1 MTPSDAQPHAD
12 EIGAHPAVAVR
23 LSDPAKVAHLMLVAA
38 LTSYDPGTEPWT
50 VLHNAA
56 DEVNAALAT
65 LDADDKD
72 YARLQG
78 WLEDLSTVK
87 GGGVPGKFS

>member
-1 MTPSDAQPHAD
+1 MTPPDAQPHAD
-12 EIGAHPAVAVR
+12 PIGAPPAVAVR

-56 DEVNAALAT
+56 DEVNAAIAT
-65 LDADDKD
+65 VCGERHVEFAVDGDGVVRCVECRS
-72 YARLQG
+72 RL
-78 WLEDLSTVK
+78 
-87 GGGVPGKFS
+87 

>member
-1 MTPSDAQPHAD
+1 MTDDAP
-12 EIGAHPAVAVR
+12 PAVAVR

-56 DEVNAALAT
+56 DEVRAAMEG
-65 LDADDKD
+65 
-72 YARLQG
+72 R
-78 WLEDLSTVK
+78 
-87 GGGVPGKFS
+87 

>member
-12 EIGAHPAVAVR
+12 EIGAPPAVAVR

-56 DEVNAALAT
+56 DEVREAM
-65 LDADDKD
+65 
-72 YARLQG
+72 
-78 WLEDLSTVK
+78 EDES
-87 GGGVPGKFS
+87 

>member
-1 MTPSDAQPHAD
+1 MARRVVPVMPADLTAD
-12 EIGAHPAVAVR
+12 EIGAPPAVAVR

-56 DEVNAALAT
+56 DEVRAAMEG
-65 LDADDKD
+65 
-72 YARLQG
+72 R
-78 WLEDLSTVK
+78 
-87 GGGVPGKFS
+87 